1 MKRLD
6 NGLLTVTY
14 TKPIGYYSNI
24 KEAVEAIKEHVRAN
38 SAISNPRYSKS
49 WKNNHIRIDYG
60 AKDCYFL
67 IILEE

>member
-1 MKRLD
+1 MFKVVHMI
-6 NGLLTVTY
+6 NGFY
-14 TKPIGYYSNI
+14 PIHLGSYSNI
-24 KEAVEAIKEHVRAN
+24 KEAVESIKEHVRAN
-38 SAISNPRYSKS
+38 SAISNPRYSKC

>member
-1 MKRLD
+1 MFKVMHMI
-6 NGLLTVTY
+6 NGFH
-14 TKPIGYYSNI
+14 PIHLGYYSNI
-24 KEAVEAIKEHVRAN
+24 KEVVEVIKEHVRAN
-38 SAISNPRYSKS
+38 SAISNPRYSKC

>member
-1 MKRLD
+1 MFKVMHMI
-6 NGLLTVTY
+6 NGFY
-14 TKPIGYYSNI
+14 PIHLGYYSNI
-24 KEAVEAIKEHVRAN
+24 KEVVEAIKKHVRAN
-38 SAISNPRYSKS
+38 SAISNPRYSKC